1 MDFNDEKLDIFFN
14 IINRFVCFSSR
25 EAAQA
30 TQNDTSCE
38 YPFVAMDIRQVFSQ
52 LQCARNYLEKND
64 RRFAE
69 GKTTFLDIGCGIGNI
84 LLVAE
89 QFGFD
94 VYGIEKDPFSFQIA
108 AELIGPEK
116 VTQADIWTWDQYGH
130 FDVIYYFRPFS
141 DREPQSRFEKL
152 VEEQMREGAV
162 LVANHKNS
170 NAIDQDRRFA
180 KLHSE
185 LPVWV
190 KKNKA

>member
-14 IINRFVCFSSR
+14 IINRFVGFSSR

-38 YPFVAMDIRQVFSQ
+38 YPFVAMDTRQVFSQ
-52 LQCARNYLEKND
+52 LQCARHYLEKSG
-64 RRFAE
+64 RFAE

-94 VYGIEKDPFSFQIA
+94 VYGIEKDPYSFQIA

-116 VTQADIWTWDQYGH
+116 VTQADIRTYDRYGR

-141 DREPQSRFEKL
+141 DHEPQARFEKL
-152 VEEQMREGAV
+152 IEEQMQGGAM
-162 LVANHKNS
+162 LIANHKNS
-170 NAIDQDRRFA
+170 NDIDQDGRFRR
-180 KLHSE
+180 LHRD

-190 KKNKA
+190 KAA